1 MKRLLIII
9 ICLFLT
15 GCYNYV
21 EINDLE
27 LVNGIF
33 LDYKSD
39 KYIGSFDIDE
49 IKSSEGTT
57 ISDLFRNF
65 EELIDKKAYY
75 AHIKTIIISKEIL
88 NNHFDELIDFIL
100 RNNEIR
106 NNFYLIVS
114 DNVLDN
120 YKSSKI
126 KNLIT
131 NKKYNNHIIKTCL
144 FKNIV
149 TTYLKNNTILL
160 PTVSKVNEDIEITGS
175 TAKNKNTTLEFN
187 IDETRLLGIVLN
199 KHPNILYKNI
209 NIYNSKTKYKNNKI
223 YINLE
228 GEVKELKKENISKS
242 IKKDI
247 ISLINKTKENNIN
260 VLNMKNKYF
269 KDSNTKVKVKVNINR
284 NGQLLYEIKK

>member
-1 MKRLLIII
+1 MKKLLILI

-49 IKSSEGTT
+49 IKISEGTA

-65 EELIDKKAYY
+65 EESIDKKAYY

-114 DNVLDN
+114 DNVLDD

-126 KNLIT
+126 KNLIV
-131 NKKYNNHIIKTCL
+131 NKKYNNNVIKTCL

-160 PTVSKVNEDIEITGS
+160 PTISKVNEDVEITGS

-187 IDETRLLGIVLN
+187 IDCLV
-199 KHPNILYKNI
+199 
-209 NIYNSKTKYKNNKI
+209 
-223 YINLE
+223 
-228 GEVKELKKENISKS
+228 
-242 IKKDI
+242 
-247 ISLINKTKENNIN
+247 
-260 VLNMKNKYF
+260 
-269 KDSNTKVKVKVNINR
+269 
-284 NGQLLYEIKK
+284 